1 MKLDLSLCFIY
12 FSSVRSS
19 GVFHVSTLLFKYLPK
34 ILQTLLENI
43 LLLNFTFDQV
53 KVGRYLPLKKVK
65 VAQSTEFAVTQAAR
79 RLLHNSKRVLMRM
92 MTIIHPF

>member
-1 MKLDLSLCFIY
+1 MTSVCVLFILAP
-12 FSSVRSS
+12 S
-19 GVFHVSTLLFKYLPK
+19 GALVSFMSQHFKYLPK

-79 RLLHNSKRVLMRM
+79 RLLRNSRRVLMRM